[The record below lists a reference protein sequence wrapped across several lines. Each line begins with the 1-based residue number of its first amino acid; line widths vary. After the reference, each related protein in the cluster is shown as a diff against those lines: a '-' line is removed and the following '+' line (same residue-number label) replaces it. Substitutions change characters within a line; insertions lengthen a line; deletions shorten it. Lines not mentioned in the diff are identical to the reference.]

1 MGGPW
6 PGRLEGRWRSTPG
19 TDKTC
24 RRVCTWAG
32 LGYRARTRQRQHEAD
47 VEVALEAVSA
57 EVDVA
62 QALAHQQRAAGRCVV
77 CDRHLPGQVAG
88 RAERHVSARAA
99 VPVRH
104 HPLPASRRRRERRQQ
119 ERRPCCGRP
128 ARGEHASAGSAA
140 APPCSAPHRASRATA
155 SAHYCA
161 CALPLHL
168 RPAPARRGH
177 ARALPQVRGALPE
190 QDVSGVG
197 HRQMCEVLVPR
208 CWALKKRVARCL
220 EHSGLV
226 RRSNRSSRLACRL
239 VALICAQGPAPAPA
253 REVLDQFEFW

>member
-1 MGGPW
+1 MSRRPLRTSSAQPAAASYVTGTSQV
-6 PGRLEGRWRSTPG
+6 RLLGVQSDMSAHARPSPSATTHSPP
-19 TDKTC
+19 
-24 RRVCTWAG
+24 AG
-32 LGYRARTRQRQHEAD
+32 AA
-47 VEVALEAVSA
+47 ASA
-57 EVDVA
+57 
-62 QALAHQQRAAGRCVV
+62 
-77 CDRHLPGQVAG
+77 
-88 RAERHVSARAA
+88 
-99 VPVRH
+99 
-104 HPLPASRRRRERRQQ
+104 ASRS
-119 ERRPCCGRP
+119 
-128 ARGEHASAGSAA
+128 AAHAAA
-140 APPCSAPHRASRATA
+140 APRAA
-155 SAHYCA
+155 SM
-161 CALPLHL
+161 PLQAQP
-168 RPAPARRGH
+168 RRPPAPRRTALLARPPARTTAPAHCHCICGPRLPGAV